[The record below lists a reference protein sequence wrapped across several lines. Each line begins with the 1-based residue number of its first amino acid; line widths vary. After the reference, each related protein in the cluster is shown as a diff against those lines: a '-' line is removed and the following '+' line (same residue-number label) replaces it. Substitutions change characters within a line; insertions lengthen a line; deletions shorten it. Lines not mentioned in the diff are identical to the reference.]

1 LVLAEEAEMRKQLA
15 DPDLGG
21 QFAQFNENGQHFLS
35 RRRDQGKRYPNVDAV
50 SQDAHGWASD
60 LAFAASRRYGLI
72 VGRIGQ
78 AARSIWCLMS
88 QGRVVSMPRKVR
100 ELVRDLDQAGFTN
113 RGGKGSHRNFVH
125 PRVAKPITI
134 SGKDGD
140 DAKPFQ
146 EKAVN
151 RAIRESRT

>member
-1 LVLAEEAEMRKQLA
+1 
-15 DPDLGG
+15 
-21 QFAQFNENGQHFLS
+21 
-35 RRRDQGKRYPNVDAV
+35 
-50 SQDAHGWASD
+50 
-60 LAFAASRRYGLI
+60 
-72 VGRIGQ
+72 
-78 AARSIWCLMS
+78 MS

-140 DAKPFQ
+140 DPSRFRRKP
-146 EKAVN
+146 
-151 RAIRESRT
+151 